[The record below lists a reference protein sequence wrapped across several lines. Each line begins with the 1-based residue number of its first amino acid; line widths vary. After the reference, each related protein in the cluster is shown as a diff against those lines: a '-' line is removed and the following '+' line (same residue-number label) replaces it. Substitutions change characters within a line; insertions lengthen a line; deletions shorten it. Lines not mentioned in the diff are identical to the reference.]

1 MRNENKKK
9 KEGEKIKSNKENYK
23 NRRWDAVVVGIG
35 MSTAFVI
42 VLYETNRV
50 LAL

>member
-35 MSTAFVI
+35 MSTGI
-42 VLYETNRV
+42 CYSTYETNRV